1 MPINLYKAFN
11 VLGVYCFLICECFM
25 LPRPA
30 ASVPPSIYQ
39 RLVQQQL
46 AGLLI
51 RFLGIILLSWAL
63 DWRLVPIGQW
73 NVEILQAWLFE
84 PFSLLFLSYLF
95 IQLILFFTQ
104 IFWAEK
110 RGLFIA
116 GSVCDGFFAAI
127 LLALYPGVALVGF
140 AISLAALLAMFQG
153 LSGRF
158 ILVLSLVLS
167 VCALIVGHISDNLAN
182 SAPLPENGVQV
193 LFVIFAVLTAWRFEK
208 MTFGKPNIESD
219 INPISRLPRVKALH
233 TSLHYL
239 LPYHQRN
246 KIPISLLMIGIKGK
260 VKHPPTMQLLVANIL
275 ERIRHSDVLVHLDD
289 DDFVILLCDTPVSGA
304 SILAKDLSQ
313 RLKNATTLKLTFA
326 VSSISLENTAIDPLL
341 IRMRDAVEQARS
353 QNTDRII
360 FVTEEKLESISN

>member
-1 MPINLYKAFN
+1 MSWISA
-11 VLGVYCFLICECFM
+11 VFLICDCFM

-30 ASVPPSIYQ
+30 ASVPPSIYH
-39 RLVQQQL
+39 RLVQQQF

-63 DWRLVPIGQW
+63 DWRFIPIGQW
-73 NVEILQAWLFE
+73 HFESLQAWLFE
-84 PFSLLFLSYLF
+84 PFILLLLSYSL

-110 RGLFIA
+110 RWLFVA
-116 GSVCDGFFAAI
+116 GSVCDGAFAAV
-127 LLALYPGVALVGF
+127 LLILYPGVAQVGF

-158 ILVLSLVLS
+158 ILCLSLVLG
-167 VCALIVGHISDNLAN
+167 VCALLVGHISDNLAN
-182 SAPLPENGVQV
+182 STFQPANGVQA
-193 LFVIFAVLTAWRFEK
+193 LFVIFALLTAWRFEK
-208 MTFGKPNIESD
+208 MTLGKPNIESQ

-246 KIPISLLMIGIKGK
+246 KIPISLLMIGISGN
-260 VKHPPTMQLLVANIL
+260 VKQPATMQILTTKLL

-289 DDFVILLCDTPVSGA
+289 DDYVILLCDTSVSGA
-304 SILAKDLSQ
+304 SALAKDLSE
-313 RLKNATTLKLTFA
+313 RLLDATTFKLTFA
-326 VSSISLENTAIDPLL
+326 VSAVSLDNTAIDPLL
-341 IRMRDAVEQARS
+341 IRMRDALEQARH
-353 QNTDRII
+353 QKTDRII
-360 FVTEEKLESISN
+360 FVTENKLESFSN